1 MDDFRPPD
9 APMPATPRLAALGA
23 VVFEGS
29 LGVVAL
35 LLGWLFGLPAAGRI
49 PPTFSAL
56 GLGALAALPL
66 LVLFFGCV
74 HCPWK
79 PFRRLLRVV
88 RELIVPLLRGCTVL
102 ELAAIAI
109 AAGVGEEMLF
119 RAIVQEVAAGSV
131 EGPAGPWVG
140 LVAASLIFG
149 LVHLVTPTYGILA
162 TLIGG
167 YLGWLWM
174 TTGILMVPVT
184 AHAVYDFVGLVYLMR
199 VVDRRGAQEIDRRG
213 AQEIDRRGAQ
223 KVDTETD

>member
-1 MDDFRPPD
+1 MDNSRPPD
-9 APMPATPRLAALGA
+9 APMPVTPRLVALGA
-23 VVFEGS
+23 VTFEGS

-35 LLGWLFGLPAAGRI
+35 LLGWAFGLPPAGRI
-49 PPTFSAL
+49 PPSFAAL

-74 HCPWK
+74 HSPWK

-119 RAIVQEVAAGSV
+119 RAILQEVAAGSV
-131 EGPAGPWVG
+131 GGPAGPWVG

-174 TTGILMVPVT
+174 TTGGNLLVPVT

-199 VVDRRGAQEIDRRG
+199 VVDRRGAQ
-213 AQEIDRRGAQ
+213 